1 LPIIEGGSCS
11 QIVNSTII
19 DSTLW
24 SYVHVLHLTHNMRLS
39 SPSLTRQSREELY
52 QFRKCMLDIGEGK
65 IDVISREDEDEPTWI
80 QIPVELLL
88 MPQGEKIACIV

>member
-1 LPIIEGGSCS
+1 
-11 QIVNSTII
+11 
-19 DSTLW
+19 
-24 SYVHVLHLTHNMRLS
+24 
-39 SPSLTRQSREELY
+39 
-52 QFRKCMLDIGEGK
+52 MLDIGEGK